1 MMPKART
8 LAYVFA
14 LTALLVFSACAPGT
28 APAIF
33 NDNADTLA
41 GAVPNLP
48 TVNDL
53 FAVEPITTSFDD
65 VYTEATLAAD
75 ANAFIDLRA
84 MPRTATGSYQL
95 SPGLYQLAAQSFCL
109 KAGTH
114 GPSAGSGYLPAPLE
128 GDRRD
133 IVYKILNTYADN
145 PSVTQRNAQ
154 VLIWAIIARTSFTD
168 MSPGIQATATR
179 LLNQQEL
186 FALNNGALGLVPDQ
200 VWNALLRQVP
210 QPVQQVYNAERNLR
224 TLANRAD
231 SGYETFEDIAVL
243 AGAAP
248 GADQIRNVPR
258 GQWAEHPGGYLVR
271 YFPSGYSST
280 RVEIFVPETQ
290 QAVVVDLSETVAT
303 PANTSAQ
310 RLGIGTPAR

>member
-1 MMPKART
+1 MPKRHYLARA
-8 LAYVFA
+8 LALV
-14 LTALLVFSACAPGT
+14 ALLIVSACSPG
-28 APAIF
+28 AVPSVLG
-33 NDNADTLA
+33 DNTGNLA

-65 VYTEATLAAD
+65 VYTEADLAVAT
-75 ANAFIDLRA
+75 NTFTDLRT
-84 MPRTATGSYQL
+84 MPRSADGSYQL
-95 SPGLYQLAAQSFCL
+95 TPGLYQLAAQSFCL

-114 GPSAGSGYLPAPLE
+114 GPSEGSGYLPAPLE

-186 FALNNGALGLVPDQ
+186 LALSNGALGLVPDQ
-200 VWNALLRQVP
+200 VWNTLLQQVP
-210 QPVQQVYNAERNLR
+210 QPVRQIYNAERNLR
-224 TLANRAD
+224 TLANRAG
-231 SGYETFEDIAVL
+231 SSYETFEDVAVL

-248 GADQIRNVPR
+248 DADQIRNVPR

-280 RVEIFVPETQ
+280 RVEIFVSETRPS
-290 QAVVVDLSETVAT
+290 VVVDLSETVAT